1 MAITS
6 EIVKKLRDKTG
17 AGMMDCRKALT
28 ENNGDFDASID
39 WLRKKGQKVAA
50 LRGDREAKEGV
61 VLAKTTSDNKT
72 GITLCVSSET
82 DFVSKNAEFIAFA
95 QSIMDAAIENNVKS
109 VDELNEVHI
118 NGAKIADLINDK
130 LASIGEKI
138 GVSKFE
144 RIDAEFV
151 SSYIHG
157 ANRMGVLVGLNKA
170 LPEVGK
176 DIAMQIAAMNPIA
189 IDQEGIDASVINRE
203 IEIGKEQARQ
213 EGKPESMLEQRHMDL
228 AASIQKVTEDA
239 VLRMGRMIHR
249 ETGMKN
255 LVLAGGVAL
264 NCVANGKLLREG
276 PFESIWIQPAAGD
289 AGGALGA
296 ALFVHHQLLEGAFLE
311 LDLVQNLTRLGIRHL
326 KRFPGLSA

>member
-1 MAITS
+1 MSTVTITAA
-6 EIVKKLRDKTG
+6 EINKLRQMTG

-28 ENNGDFDASID
+28 ENSGDFEAAID

-61 VLAKTTSDNKT
+61 VLAKTTADNKT

-109 VDELNEVHI
+109 VEELNDIHI
-118 NGAKIADLINDK
+118 NGAKISDLINDK

-157 ANRMGVLVGLNKA
+157 SNRMGVLVGLNKEN
-170 LPEVGK
+170 PEVGK
-176 DIAMQIAAMNPIA
+176 DMAMQIAAMNPVAVDSSSVSAEVIEREKA
-189 IDQEGIDASVINRE
+189 IIFDLIKNDPKMAGKPDEMINK
-203 IEIGKEQARQ
+203 IG
-213 EGKPESMLEQRHMDL
+213 EGKLNAFFKESTLL
-228 AASIQKVTEDA
+228 AQAFVKDGGMSVGDYIKSKDSELKVVTFK
-239 VLRMGRMIHR
+239 R
-249 ETGMKN
+249 
-255 LVLAGGVAL
+255 VAL
-264 NCVANGKLLREG
+264 G
-276 PFESIWIQPAAGD
+276 
-289 AGGALGA
+289 
-296 ALFVHHQLLEGAFLE
+296 
-311 LDLVQNLTRLGIRHL
+311 
-326 KRFPGLSA
+326 